1 MGGISLYNRKKNWKI
16 FLVSCASILCVASL
30 SYTNRLVTQLDIQ
43 EREKIELWAE
53 ATQQLVNSGMGPT
66 NNILASRIIQE
77 NTTIP
82 IILTNEVGDI
92 IGDRNLK
99 QKNKNRDAYLKKQ
112 LALMSQQHEPIKI
125 EARLNGQVILT
136 QYLYY
141 KDSFILTQLRY
152 YPLVQ
157 WVVIFL
163 FISFSYLT
171 FSRSRKSEQN
181 LVWAGMAKETA
192 HQIGTPLSS
201 LMAWV
206 EILKHKEGM
215 KQISHEI
222 NKDVLRLQTITE
234 RFSKV
239 GSKPKLAK
247 ENVFEILRKTVDY
260 LQDRLSKNV
269 IISVNNQCN
278 DATAPINHVL
288 FEWVVENICKNA
300 ADAMNG
306 KGNIEI
312 TIQSK
317 ADFLIIEIKD
327 SGKGISKNNYKRI
340 FDPGFTTKQ
349 RGWGLGLSLS
359 KRIIEDY
366 HLGKLFVKSSSIQG
380 STFCISL
387 HRR

>member
-16 FLVSCASILCVASL
+16 ILIVFASIICVASL
-30 SYTNRLVTQLDIQ
+30 SYTNRLVSELDAQ
-43 EREKIELWAE
+43 ERKKIELWAE

-77 NTTIP
+77 NTSIP

-99 QKNKNRDAYLKKQ
+99 QKNNNRDAYLKKQ

-125 EARLNGQVILT
+125 EASLNGQVILT
-136 QYLYY
+136 QFLYY

-157 WVVIFL
+157 WVVIIL
-163 FISFSYLT
+163 FVSLSYLT

-206 EILKHKEGM
+206 EILKNKEGM
-215 KQISHEI
+215 NEISREI
-222 NKDVLRLQTITE
+222 NKDVHRLQTITE

-247 ENVFEILRKTVDY
+247 ENIFELLSKTVDY

-269 IISVNNQCN
+269 IITLNNQCN
-278 DATAPINHVL
+278 DSTAPINSVYGL
-288 FEWVVENICKNA
+288 SKTLKNA
-300 ADAMNG
+300 RRHDG
-306 KGNIEI
+306 RGIEI
-312 TIQSK
+312 S
-317 ADFLIIEIKD
+317 
-327 SGKGISKNNYKRI
+327 NNQKPI
-340 FDPGFTTKQ
+340 F
-349 RGWGLGLSLS
+349 
-359 KRIIEDY
+359 
-366 HLGKLFVKSSSIQG
+366 
-380 STFCISL
+380 
-387 HRR
+387 

>member
-16 FLVSCASILCVASL
+16 ILIVFASIICVASL
-30 SYTNRLVTQLDIQ
+30 SYTNRLVSELDTQ
-43 EREKIELWAE
+43 ERKKIELWAE

-66 NNILASRIIQE
+66 NNILASRIIRE
-77 NTTIP
+77 NTSIP

-99 QKNKNRDAYLKKQ
+99 QKNNNRDAYLKKQ

-125 EARLNGQVILT
+125 EASLNGQVILT
-136 QYLYY
+136 QFLYY

-157 WVVIFL
+157 WVVIIL
-163 FISFSYLT
+163 FVSLSYLT

-206 EILKHKEGM
+206 EILKNKEGM
-215 KQISHEI
+215 NEISREI
-222 NKDVLRLQTITE
+222 NKDVHRLQTITE

-247 ENVFEILRKTVDY
+247 ENIFELLSKTVDY

-269 IISVNNQCN
+269 IITLNNQCN
-278 DATAPINHVL
+278 DSTVPINRVL

-312 TIQSK
+312 SIQSK
-317 ADFLIIEIKD
+317 ADFLTIEIRD
-327 SGKGISKNNYKRI
+327 NGKGISKNNFKQI

-359 KRIIEDY
+359 KRIIEEY
-366 HLGKLFVKSSSIQG
+366 HLGKLFVKSSSSLG
-380 STFCISL
+380 TTFCISL
-387 HRR
+387 HKR